1 MTFSHQA
8 LDLKEEWPLVFT
20 ALSKHLFYFRVQI
33 CKFVIEQKKVP
44 LNPFMI
50 SDYFLADTV
59 DRDLVRTANNSLVK
73 RSDEFWVFGPV
84 SNGVLAEIIQ
94 AKKAGKPVNY
104 FKIIDSL
111 RIEKVTPDQVEFE
124 PEVADQRKLILT

>member
-20 ALSKHLFYFRVQI
+20 ALSKHLFYFRMQI

-44 LNPFMI
+44 VNPFM
-50 SDYFLADTV
+50 SFEYFLADTV
-59 DRDLVRTANNSLVK
+59 ERDLVRTANNTLVK
-73 RSDEFWVFGPV
+73 RADELWIFGAI

-94 AKKAGKPVNY
+94 AKKALKPVRY
-104 FKIIDSL
+104 FTIIQSL
-111 RIEKVTPDQVEFE
+111 TIEEVTPEEVEFE
-124 PEVADQRKLILT
+124 AEVADQRQLILA